1 MRQIRVLDSMKH
13 LLFASAL
20 ILVGSIVAK
29 AADINFGEVRTRY
42 QIRSELTPG
51 ERLRPGNLDW
61 RHAFVWQHGRTVRT
75 EFAPPGC
82 YITRLVTTPSGMQLQ
97 ELFIC

>member
-1 MRQIRVLDSMKH
+1 MKY
-13 LLFASAL
+13 LAAALAL
-20 ILVGSIVAK
+20 ILAGSAVAT

-42 QIRSELTPG
+42 QIQHELMPS
-51 ERLRPGNLDW
+51 ERLRPWDAGW
-61 RHAFVWQHGRTVRT
+61 RRTTLWQDGRTFRT

-82 YITRLVTTPSGMQLQ
+82 YITRLVTTPAGTRLQ